1 MIYDDIK
8 NIKSYNIISDNVIAF
23 LINLNSEI
31 NTGRYD
37 LGNGIYAN
45 VDIYNTKS
53 AENCYFESHRK
64 YIDIQIVLSGKER
77 LDYTDIKNLKVKEEY
92 DENRDIMFYYNPH
105 YPKNTIQL
113 LPGKFALLYPHEAH
127 KPQLQY
133 ENVSEHVKK
142 VVIKIP
148 IM

>member
-8 NIKSYNIISDNVIAF
+8 NIKIYNIIRDNVIDF
-23 LINLNSEI
+23 SMNINPEI

-45 VDIYNTKS
+45 VGAYNTKP
-53 AENCYFESHRK
+53 AENCYFESHKK

-77 LDYTDIKNLKVKEEY
+77 LDYTDIKDLKIKDEY
-92 DENRDIMFYYNPH
+92 DENKDVMFYYNPH

-133 ENVSEHVKK
+133 ENISEQVKK

-148 IM
+148 FI